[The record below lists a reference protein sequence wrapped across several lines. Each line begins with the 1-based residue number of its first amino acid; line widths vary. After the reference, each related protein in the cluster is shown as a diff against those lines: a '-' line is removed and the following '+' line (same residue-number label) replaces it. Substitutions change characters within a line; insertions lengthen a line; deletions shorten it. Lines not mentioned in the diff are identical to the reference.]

1 MSLLTTSFKRTVMS
15 KLNLIVID
23 KDQIHMTQLHYR
35 YIINLINSLFK
46 GINSL
51 KQIKPED
58 HCLDAGYVI
67 IDFNL
72 RMLFFAQYAFGLKD
86 LKLDII
92 RFLEKKKWF
101 INYYR

>member
-1 MSLLTTSFKRTVMS
+1 MKRGVTMS
-15 KLNLIVID
+15 KINLIVID

-35 YIINLINSLFK
+35 YIINLINNLFK

-51 KQIKPED
+51 KKIKPENNY
-58 HCLDAGYVI
+58 LDAGYVI

-72 RMLFFAQYAFGLKD
+72 RMLFFAQYAFSLKD
-86 LKLDII
+86 LKIEILK
-92 RFLEKKKWF
+92 FLEKKKWF